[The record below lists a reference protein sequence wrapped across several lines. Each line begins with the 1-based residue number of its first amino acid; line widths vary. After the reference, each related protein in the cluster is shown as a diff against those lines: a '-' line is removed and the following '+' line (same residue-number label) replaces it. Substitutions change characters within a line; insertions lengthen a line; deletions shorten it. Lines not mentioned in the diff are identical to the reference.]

1 MADQSAI
8 VTVNGVDVGVI
19 SLEKYQSIVQGVKKE
34 KGYRTREALT
44 FIYFLIIAACRTVTY
59 FFIAVMALSVILMLY
74 LYYSPGSLHT
84 FLVFARNGSQE
95 TISSAIKF
103 YLYHSALIAFIISGL
118 STISKGYTSAAQIS
132 INKRLRMMFMIPVE
146 GRIALDSTCKDFRH
160 K

>member
-1 MADQSAI
+1 MPDQSAI
-8 VTVNGVDVGVI
+8 VTVNGIDVGVI

-34 KGYRTREALT
+34 KGYRTREVLT
-44 FIYFLIIAACRTVTY
+44 FIYFMINTACRTVTY
-59 FFIAVMALSVILMLY
+59 FFITVMALAVIAMMY

-95 TISSAIKF
+95 TISSVIKF
-103 YLYHSALIAFIISGL
+103 YIYHSALIAFIVSGL

-132 INKRLRMMFMIPVE
+132 INKRLRMIFSIPVE
-146 GRIALDSTCKDFRH
+146 GRIALDSTCKNFSH